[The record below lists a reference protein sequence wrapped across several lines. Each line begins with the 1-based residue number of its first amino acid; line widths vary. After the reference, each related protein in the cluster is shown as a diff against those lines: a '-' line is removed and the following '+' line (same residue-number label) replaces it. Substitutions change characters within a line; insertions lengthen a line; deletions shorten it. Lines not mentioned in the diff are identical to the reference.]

1 MCLISSTELK
11 SQTTSDTDEG
21 SAEPATT
28 PKTTKYKVKKNIFR
42 YNNVFSFYPF
52 QSAINYMTV
61 GYELKTGE
69 KTAFKTIAGYAQQQ
83 SSLLGFSDISNYSGF
98 KIEMELKYFINKKS
112 VVFNGIY
119 FAPFAMYKSC
129 NFTFMDDRSYYDPN
143 TGITITKLLKPNQNQ
158 QQHISG
164 FYLGIIQKLARV
176 LPWICLQEK
185 D

>member
-129 NFTFMDDRSYYDPN
+129 NFTMTPILEF
-143 TGITITKLLKPNQNQ
+143 TITKLLKPNQNQ

-164 FYLGIIQKLARV
+164 FCLGIIQKLARV